1 MILHCTFEELSA
13 LSAAAERVLSGS
25 GEAGIAVAAPPEVVA
40 DLEALCPRLVGDIT
54 VRTLAEQRSL
64 LRAIDYVLTDAR
76 ARMDTAILE
85 GNPAA
90 EDAIA
95 AYFEYANVLNVE
107 DRLRH
112 IGEEMTALIELMTGQ
127 LPTEDSSRSILF
139 SDE

>member
-40 DLEALCPRLVGDIT
+40 DLEALCPRLVGDIS
-54 VRTLAEQRSL
+54 VRTLAEQRSM
-64 LRAIDYVLTDAR
+64 LRAVDYVLTDLH
-76 ARMDTAILE
+76 ARMDAAILE

-90 EDAIA
+90 EEAIT
-95 AYFEYANVLNVE
+95 AYFEYANVLLVE
-107 DRLRH
+107 ERLRR
-112 IGEEMTALIELMTGQ
+112 IGAQMSALIELMTGQ
-127 LPTEDSSRSILF
+127 APTDESARSINF